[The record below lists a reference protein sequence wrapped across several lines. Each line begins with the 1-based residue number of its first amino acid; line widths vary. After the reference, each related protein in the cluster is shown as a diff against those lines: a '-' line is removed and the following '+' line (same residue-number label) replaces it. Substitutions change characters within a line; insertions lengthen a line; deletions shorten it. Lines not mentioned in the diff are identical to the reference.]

1 MTKHSAKDDPS
12 KLGSDSD
19 RASEQGTKRT
29 DKRLPQEDP
38 VEGARDTVE
47 RELER
52 QDRPADAEGRERE
65 RRALQEKVD
74 EETELPQKG
83 SA

>member
-1 MTKHSAKDDPS
+1 MTKQSAKDGPS
-12 KLGSDSD
+12 KLRSDSD
-19 RASEQGTKRT
+19 RESEQGTKRT

-52 QDRPADAEGRERE
+52 QDRPAGAKGAERE
-65 RRALQEKVD
+65 RKALQEQVN